1 MRKEVRQKTV
11 DYTVYIADDGQE
23 FGNKNDCMFHD
34 RLVHGEIKICEHC
47 NGKGYFIEEYEDDNY
62 HTGAPETYTR
72 QVDCEH
78 CKGKGYLEKKTV
90 WE

>member
-1 MRKEVRQKTV
+1 MKIVKRQKTV
-11 DYTVYIADDGQE
+11 EYNFYIAYDGKE
-23 FGNKNDCMFHD
+23 FDNKKDCIFHD
-34 RLVHGEIKICEHC
+34 RLVNGEIKICEEC
-47 NGKGYFIEEYEDDNY
+47 KGKGYFIEEYEDDNY

-72 QVDCEH
+72 HVDCKC